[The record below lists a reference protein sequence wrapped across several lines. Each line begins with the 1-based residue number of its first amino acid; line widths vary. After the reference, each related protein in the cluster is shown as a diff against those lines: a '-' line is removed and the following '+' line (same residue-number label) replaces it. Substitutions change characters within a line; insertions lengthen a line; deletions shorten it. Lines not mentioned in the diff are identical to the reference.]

1 MKQHLLSVG
10 VFLLALFFS
19 MSLLGRLQRK
29 PRQSKLLTAMALA
42 DKHGGAEA
50 TGSKKGAPAAVPDA
64 AAQAAAARKAKYAH
78 LSVPDMSAP
87 RGTPLLPACD
97 WKVPLKSAQ
106 DYLASGVCPAPG
118 AVSASLDPYRRA
130 PAAAHGDYFGPK
142 YVSASQRHTI
152 VQIMGNALVTHVP
165 KDSTGY
171 GPIGGPRLN
180 WFLEGLRSLLSKVR
194 VPDAQF
200 SLYLGDGCE
209 AYRQRISVK
218 PGVDDRALKSLSF
231 DTDLG
236 TKMLFPLV
244 LCADRNESDTW
255 GVWGPSRS
263 MSEMLIRHGANH
275 LQQVAANSTRLSP
288 WAHKKNQAVWRGGTT
303 GRGYTPGKWREEGR
317 TKLANFSQRFPHL
330 LDAGFT
336 GFPQAGPEVV
346 AELKKHNFSLGWN
359 GRLKYEQQWKF
370 KILVVVDGNS
380 VADRLL
386 EQLAS
391 NCVVVKQ
398 ESHWKE
404 HWHEELIPMK
414 HYIPVK
420 HDLSDLG
427 DVLRKALSDDAM
439 LQRIAKE
446 STEFALRQLDPI
458 RRVECYWFELITNVA
473 QLSKHNVKARRS

>member
-1 MKQHLLSVG
+1 
-10 VFLLALFFS
+10 
-19 MSLLGRLQRK
+19 
-29 PRQSKLLTAMALA
+29 
-42 DKHGGAEA
+42 
-50 TGSKKGAPAAVPDA
+50 
-64 AAQAAAARKAKYAH
+64 
-78 LSVPDMSAP
+78 
-87 RGTPLLPACD
+87 
-97 WKVPLKSAQ
+97 
-106 DYLASGVCPAPG
+106 
-118 AVSASLDPYRRA
+118 
-130 PAAAHGDYFGPK
+130 
-142 YVSASQRHTI
+142 
-152 VQIMGNALVTHVP
+152 MGNALVTHVP

-171 GPIGGPRLN
+171 GPIGGARLN

-303 GRGYTPGKWREEGR
+303 GRGYTPEKWREEGR

-336 GFPQAGPEVV
+336 GAPEAVTHTILRV
-346 AELKKHNFSLGWN
+346 YFECGERACACKSSWPIKPVWYGAQDSRKQGRRWSLSLKSAPL
-359 GRLKYEQQWKF
+359 
-370 KILVVVDGNS
+370 
-380 VADRLL
+380 
-386 EQLAS
+386 
-391 NCVVVKQ
+391 
-398 ESHWKE
+398 
-404 HWHEELIPMK
+404 
-414 HYIPVK
+414 
-420 HDLSDLG
+420 
-427 DVLRKALSDDAM
+427 
-439 LQRIAKE
+439 
-446 STEFALRQLDPI
+446 
-458 RRVECYWFELITNVA
+458 
-473 QLSKHNVKARRS
+473 